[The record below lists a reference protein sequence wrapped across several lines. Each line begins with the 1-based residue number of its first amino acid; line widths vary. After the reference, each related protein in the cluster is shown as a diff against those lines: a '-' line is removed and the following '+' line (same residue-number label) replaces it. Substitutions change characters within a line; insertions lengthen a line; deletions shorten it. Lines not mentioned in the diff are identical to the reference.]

1 MRNLGLDDSQVVF
14 YALENERQLDLR
26 YKETFFPQCRFVNYK
41 VMKQVALRH
50 RFGILVTPLLASVAL
65 TVPFLAAVN
74 WGKAFIL
81 SFRVGRAAA
90 SAGTMWLVPTT
101 PTNTAL
107 IRDAISSETLDCE
120 ILLINDMVRLLAP
133 RLGPRALLRV
143 AWDLIRIMR
152 KSISSSGCRVEM
164 LLHSRD
170 ALNLLL
176 LAKFAR
182 LQYGDVF
189 VTDDHYQRWAYV
201 LSHNAVR
208 FYLVQHGVLDHLICF
223 PHRYGRI
230 SKAYV
235 RDQDSINTFRNY
247 YQSVVDA
254 KIYTPVV
261 PLVSNPFSSQGVFLA
276 SSFPS
281 LQEEIEVARELKQYG
296 FIPIIVKL
304 HPVHKYDKRVDSLL
318 FLADY
323 ICQPNESPACK
334 FFVSHSSSMEL
345 IYQSHGIPT
354 VSIKRAGGPSL
365 AAKAIRNYLD
375 PNKNIYDN
383 HRPLK

>member
-1 MRNLGLDDSQVVF
+1 MRNSGLDDSQVVF

-26 YKETFFPQCRFVNYK
+26 YKETFSPQGRFVNYK

-50 RFGILVTPLLASVAL
+50 RFGILVTPLLASVASM
-65 TVPFLAAVN
+65 VPFLAAVN
-74 WGKAFIL
+74 WVKAFIL
-81 SFRVGRAAA
+81 SFRAGR
-90 SAGTMWLVPTT
+90 STTPAGTVWLVPTT

-107 IRDAISSETLDCE
+107 IRDAIRSEKLDCE
-120 ILLINDMVRLLAP
+120 VVLIDDMVRFLAP
-133 RLGPRALLRV
+133 RLGPKVLLRV
-143 AWDLIRIMR
+143 ARDLVRILR

-164 LLHSRD
+164 LLHARD
-170 ALNLLL
+170 ALNFLL
-176 LAKFAR
+176 LARFAS
-182 LQYGDVF
+182 LQCDDVF

-201 LSHNAVR
+201 LSHSAVR
-208 FYLVQHGVLDHLICF
+208 FYLVQHGVLDHSICF
-223 PHRYGRI
+223 PHRYGQI
-230 SKAYV
+230 DKAYV
-235 RDQDSINTFRNY
+235 RDRDSLNTFRNY

-261 PLVSNPFSSQGVFLA
+261 PLVSNPFASQGVFLA

-296 FIPIIVKL
+296 SVPIIVKL
-304 HPVHKYDKRVDSLL
+304 HPAHKYDKRVDSLL
-318 FLADY
+318 SLADY

-334 FFVSHSSSMEL
+334 LFVSHSSSMEL

-375 PNKNIYDN
+375 LNKEYF
-383 HRPLK
+383 